1 MRLKDHLGKMEYFC
15 HVADCGSLKKA
26 SEKALVGQ
34 PQLTKVVR
42 QLEDVLEKELFIR
55 SKSGMTLTPAG
66 EQLYNYAVK
75 ILDTANEADFQI
87 NSLSKSPKGTIHL
100 GTYDSIGRYFF
111 PDFLKYLH
119 KSAPGLK
126 INLQTGRSQKL
137 FDKMISKDL
146 DLAVIVDEGLDL
158 KKCQQIPIFSDSLS
172 FYQSPPHLHDFKKN
186 LIYFPYQSENTES
199 KFKKYGFN
207 QFFKCDN
214 LETVKSLT
222 EEGLGVGLLPTRV
235 AHEGVLKGRLAL
247 SQIYTTPKDFEKHQI
262 SICFPK
268 TKETPP
274 QIQLLISEIERFLS
288 LWSKI

>member
-1 MRLKDHLGKMEYFC
+1 MRLKDHLGKLEYFC
-15 HVADCGSLKKA
+15 HISDSGSLKKA

-66 EQLYNYAVK
+66 EQLYSYAKK

-87 NSLSKSPKGTIHL
+87 NSLSKTPKGSIYL
-100 GTYDSIGRYFF
+100 GTYDSIARYFF
-111 PDFLKYLH
+111 PDFLKYLNR
-119 KSAPGLK
+119 SAPGLK
-126 INLQTGRSQKL
+126 INLQTGRSQNL
-137 FDKMISKDL
+137 FDQMLDKSL
-146 DLAVIVDEGLDL
+146 DLAVIVNEKLDL
-158 KKCQQIPIFSDSLS
+158 KKCENIRIFSDSLA
-172 FYQSPPHLHDFKKN
+172 FYQSPPHLHEFKKN
-186 LIYFPYQSENTES
+186 LIYFPYQQESSEA
-199 KFKKYGFN
+199 KFKSYGFN

-247 SQIYTTPKDFEKHQI
+247 SKIYTAPKDFEKHEI
-262 SICFPK
+262 SICYPK
-268 TKETPP
+268 NTPTPP
-274 QIQLLISEIERFLS
+274 RVELLISEIKRFLS